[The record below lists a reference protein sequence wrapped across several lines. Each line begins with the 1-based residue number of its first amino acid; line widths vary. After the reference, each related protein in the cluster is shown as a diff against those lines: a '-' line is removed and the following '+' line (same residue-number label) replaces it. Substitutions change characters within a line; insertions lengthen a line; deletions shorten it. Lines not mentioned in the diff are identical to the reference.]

1 MNATQFTPWGQQP
14 LEDTFAATTAVRPH
28 SNDNAPPA
36 PATAP
41 PADVKASIA
50 DEAKRI
56 VSGARRAAY
65 GAPESNFER
74 IARLWTA
81 HLQNT
86 GRNVVIVAG
95 DVSLL
100 MILMKVARLAE
111 TPDHRDSWVDTV
123 GYALTGAEVNGV
135 GRNL

>member
-1 MNATQFTPWGQQP
+1 MTESFDNNVSVFGNMTQSRLIPRHEQEQV
-14 LEDTFAATTAVRPH
+14 A
-28 SNDNAPPA
+28 PA
-36 PATAP
+36 P
-41 PADVKASIA
+41 DVKSAIA

-56 VSGARRAAY
+56 VTGARRTKY
-65 GAPESNFER
+65 GTPENNFER

-81 HLQNT
+81 HLKNT
-86 GRNVVIVAG
+86 GRDVEIVAG

-111 TPDHRDSWVDTV
+111 TPDHRDSFVDVV

-135 GRNL
+135 SST